1 LATGLGICS
10 ELSFEEAI
18 DMAREE
24 LPPHKRA
31 LFDRIEQICN
41 LLDSKDRTA
50 LGEEYERLMG
60 LLQKFIVELQAKD

>member
-24 LPPHKRA
+24 LPPRKRA
-31 LFDRIEQICN
+31 LFDEIERICD
-41 LLDSKDRTA
+41 LLDSKDRTDE
-50 LGEEYERLMG
+50 GYERLMD
-60 LLQKFIVELQAKD
+60 LLQKYIVDLQAKD